1 MLRCKGKVIWFSSY
15 TCTHFLLL
23 FIETI
28 QNLDADTVEQIVNI
42 ILQLQDE
49 SEQKQ
54 QEEKQQQELSNE
66 QFQELLNGIDFDEP
80 MEIAENKVDSSGDNQ
95 EFIELLDGV
104 NFDEPMEE
112 STPKPW
118 APILLPFSSYEEKD
132 PMDKKISSTSEE
144 SLEKSK
150 VCMHI

>member
-1 MLRCKGKVIWFSSY
+1 MRCKGKLIWFSSY
-15 TCTHFLLL
+15 TFTNFFLL

-54 QEEKQQQELSNE
+54 QSGEFQQ
-66 QFQELLNGIDFDEP
+66 LLDGINFDQP
-80 MEIAENKVDSSGDNQ
+80 MEIDTNKVEQKGENNEQ
-95 EFIELLDGV
+95 FIELLDGV

-112 STPKPW
+112 AITKPTV
-118 APILLPFSSYEEKD
+118 PILLPFSSCEEKS
-132 PMDKKISSTSEE
+132 PMID
-144 SLEKSK
+144 K
-150 VCMHI
+150 VCINLFHKKELLLKYQN